1 MLFLSPARKKKI
13 PKGKEPAALPGLL
26 RTILG
31 LKDRNSL
38 RSDSQSFYTP
48 ENRPPLHAPTVR
60 PDCLRT
66 GTAFHK
72 YRCWLC

>member
-1 MLFLSPARKKKI
+1 MPS
-13 PKGKEPAALPGLL
+13 ALPGLL
-26 RTILG
+26 QTTSR

-60 PDCLRT
+60 PDLPADGNR
-66 GTAFHK
+66 
-72 YRCWLC
+72 LP